1 METHSCFSRRAR
13 WKNAWWLGGWFFL
26 SAILAQAQ
34 NSAGNLSLNV
44 ADYGAVGD
52 GRTLNTEAIQK
63 AIDDCSAK
71 GGGMVDFPA
80 GHFLSGT
87 IQIKDGVTLRLAADA
102 VLLGSTKLAD
112 YQLIDG
118 FTEGLGVQVGYAFVI
133 AVDAKRIGIE
143 GPGEIDGQGKALAA
157 AQAQAGD
164 KHWGKRPF
172 LIRLVRCEGVVL
184 KNLKIAG
191 SGAWT
196 THLSR
201 CKDILIAGVAIESF
215 GLPHNDGIDIDSCQ
229 KMQIRDCNIHSG
241 DDAICFKTLSP
252 DPCQDIVVSHCKLQ
266 TNEGAIKFGTESAG
280 AFANISVS
288 DCEVIRAREG
298 GIKLFSVDGSHMQ
311 NISVSDI
318 KMANVNLPIIVR
330 LGARLH
336 TFHPGDQKQEI
347 GSIEDVQIKNIEA
360 KSCTRIGILISG
372 IPGHPVENLS
382 MQNIKIEL
390 PGGGRK
396 EEAQTVLP
404 ENEGAYPEVKMF
416 GNTMP
421 AYGAY
426 IRHVKGLKID
436 GLVINLSAADQRPGV
451 FCQDAENVEFA
462 GWRLPANP
470 GADAV
475 LYFDTI
481 KHGVIREFRMD
492 GSAPTFLSLKGTDST
507 DVRLID
513 NQWGE
518 TARPFELGAGVS
530 PAVLNGP

>member
-1 METHSCFSRRAR
+1 MKTHCCFSRSARA
-13 WKNAWWLGGWFFL
+13 KNAWLLGGIFFL
-26 SAILAQAQ
+26 SVTLTRAQDLAGPA
-34 NSAGNLSLNV
+34 SLNV
-44 ADYGAVGD
+44 ANYGAVGD
-52 GRTLNTEAIQK
+52 GRTLDTAAIQK

-71 GGGMVDFPA
+71 GGGTVDFPA

-87 IQIKDGVTLRLAADA
+87 IQIKDGVTLQLAANA
-102 VLLGSTKLAD
+102 VLLGSTRLAD
-112 YQLIDG
+112 YRLIDG
-118 FTEGLGVQVGYAFVI
+118 FTEGLGVQVGYAFII
-133 AVDAKRIGIE
+133 AVDAKHIGIE

-157 AQAQAGD
+157 VQAQAGD
-164 KHWGKRPF
+164 KHWGNRPF
-172 LIRLVRCEGVVL
+172 LIRLLRCEAVVL
-184 KNLKIAG
+184 KNLKITG

-201 CKDILIAGVAIESF
+201 CKDVLITGVAIESF

-229 KMQIRDCNIHSG
+229 EMQIKDCRIHSG

-252 DPCQDIVVSHCKLQ
+252 DPCQDIVVSRCQLE
-266 TNEGAIKFGTESAG
+266 TGEGAIKFGTESAG
-280 AFANISVS
+280 AFAHISVS
-288 DCEVIRAREG
+288 DCDIIRAREG
-298 GIKLFSVDGSHMQ
+298 GIKLFSVDGSQMQ
-311 NISVSDI
+311 NISVSNI

-347 GSIEDVQIKNIEA
+347 GSIKDVEIKNIEA
-360 KSCTRIGILISG
+360 KSCTRIGLLISG

-396 EEAQTVLP
+396 EEAQTVFP

-421 AYGAY
+421 VYGAY

-436 GLVINLSAADQRPGV
+436 GLVISLRATDQRPGV
-451 FCQDAENVEFA
+451 FCQDAENIEFT
-462 GWRLPANP
+462 GWKLPADP

-481 KHGVIREFRMD
+481 KHGVLRGFQA
-492 GSAPTFLSLKGTDST
+492 GGAPAFLFLRGKDST
-507 DVRLID
+507 DVRLTD
-513 NQWGE
+513 NQLGE
-518 TARPFELGAGVS
+518 TTKPFEIEAGVN
-530 PAVLNGP
+530 PASIAIQ